1 MSKYIKIVWNITEEV
16 EINNSAS
23 VWQKNTSNL
32 QIDND
37 LYINILDYWTNLFK
51 MNFSVPGWEYDKMWV
66 DLIYESHKKN
76 SRILIDIKT
85 QTNINSWINL
95 YLREFSEEKLK
106 NRNYIIFNKSEKKL
120 FWKIFFISSDLINL
134 LFENSD
140 FKDFLEKIKIFENL
154 TQKYINSDEKLNK
167 NFIELKKEFNNKK
180 INLKDENLE
189 IKFLK
194 PRKDKNWVVW
204 NTSFKENIKI
214 EIGI

>member
-16 EINNSAS
+16 EIQNSAS
-23 VWQKNTSNL
+23 VWKKDTSNL
-32 QIDND
+32 QIDNN

-51 MNFSVPGWEYDKMWV
+51 MNFSVPDWEYDKMWV

-134 LFENSD
+134 LFVT
-140 FKDFLEKIKIFENL
+140 LL
-154 TQKYINSDEKLNK
+154 L
-167 NFIELKKEFNNKK
+167 
-180 INLKDENLE
+180 
-189 IKFLK
+189 
-194 PRKDKNWVVW
+194 
-204 NTSFKENIKI
+204 
-214 EIGI
+214 